1 MDAMRYWE
9 LMWLALGGIRRTP
22 LRVTL
27 TAFGVTIATGALMSM
42 VGFAL
47 GVQARVEEPF
57 QKLELL
63 NRIDVSMKKAEEGE
77 PPPPYLDDAAVQRI
91 AAVPGVVVVYP
102 ELRLAEVEVR
112 REDHTTK
119 AAADTLPH
127 GAGSLRWVRDTI
139 VAGRFFYSDAADEV
153 ILGSEL
159 VTTLG
164 FASPAEALGTTLTV
178 EAKGLAPGPD
188 RTFQFEEH
196 RLTLTVVGVWDPPS
210 GRHGYSNQDILLPL
224 ERIRAMPGVQTQTML
239 DRLLS
244 GRKETAGSY
253 PKVVVR
259 VSRPGELFMVKDHLE
274 QMGFRTQTLLA
285 TLESM
290 RTAFLMMDFVLTAV
304 GSVALVV
311 AALGIIN
318 TLLMAVLE
326 RYREIGTFKALGASN
341 GDIRVLFLT
350 EAGLVGLLGGLGGLA
365 LGWVVSMVLE
375 LVINEYARQQGV
387 HQPVVAFAFPLY
399 LLSGAVLFA
408 VVISVLAGV
417 YPASRAA
424 QVDPIRALRGE

>member
-1 MDAMRYWE
+1 MRYWE
-9 LMWLALGGIRRTP
+9 LMCLALGGIRRTP

-27 TAFGVTIATGALMSM
+27 TAFGVTIATGALVSM

-63 NRIDVSMKKAEEGE
+63 NRIDVSVKKSAEGE
-77 PPPPYLDDAAVQRI
+77 PPPPVLDDAAVQRI
-91 AAVPGVVVVYP
+91 AALSGVVVAYP
-102 ELRLAEVEVR
+102 EWRLAEVEVR
-112 REDHTTK
+112 REERSAK

-127 GAGSLRWVRDTI
+127 AAGSLRFVRDTI
-139 VAGRFFYSDAADEV
+139 VAGRFFRSDDVDEV
-153 ILGSEL
+153 ILGNQL

-164 FASPAEALGTTLTV
+164 FESPSEALGTTLTV
-178 EAKGLAPGPD
+178 EAKGLSPGSD
-188 RTFQFEEH
+188 RTFHYEE
-196 RLTLTVVGVWDPPS
+196 RQLKLTVVGVWDPPS
-210 GRHGYSNQDILLPL
+210 AGRHGYANQDILLPMGQ
-224 ERIRAMPGVQTQTML
+224 IRAMPGAQTQSAL
-239 DRLLS
+239 ERLLS
-244 GRKETAGSY
+244 GGKGASAGY
-253 PKVVVR
+253 PRVVVR
-259 VSRPGELFMVKDHLE
+259 VSRPGELFVVKDQLE
-274 QMGFRTQTLLA
+274 QMGYRTQTLLA

-326 RYREIGTFKALGASN
+326 RYREIGTYKALGASN
-341 GDIRVLFLT
+341 GDIRLLFLT

-365 LGWVVSMVLE
+365 LGWVVSMVMQLA
-375 LVINEYARQQGV
+375 VNEYARQQGV
-387 HQPVVAFAFPLY
+387 HQPVVAFAFPWY
-399 LLSGAVLFA
+399 LLGGAVLFA

-417 YPASRAA
+417 YPAARAA

>member
-1 MDAMRYWE
+1 MRYWE

-27 TAFGVTIATGALMSM
+27 TACGVTIATGALVSM
-42 VGFAL
+42 VAFAL

-63 NRIDVSMKKAEEGE
+63 NRIDVSVKKPAEGE
-77 PPPPYLDDAAVQRI
+77 TPPILDDAALQRI
-91 AAVPGVVVVYP
+91 AGLSGVVVAYP
-102 ELRLAEVEVR
+102 EWHLPSVEVR
-112 REDHTTK
+112 REEQSAK
-119 AAADTLPH
+119 VAADTMPH
-127 GAGSLRWVRDTI
+127 AAGSLRFVREMI
-139 VAGRFFYSDAADEV
+139 VAGRFFRSDDADEV
-153 ILGSEL
+153 ILGREL
-159 VTTLG
+159 VTALG
-164 FASPAEALGTTLTV
+164 FESPGEALGTTLTV
-178 EAKGLAPGPD
+178 EAKGLSPGPD
-188 RTFQFEEH
+188 RSFQFEER
-196 RLTLTVVGVWDPPS
+196 RLTLAVVGVWDPPS
-210 GRHGYSNQDILLPL
+210 GGRHGYASQDILLPL
-224 ERIRAMPGVQTQTML
+224 ERIRALPGAQTQSAL
-239 DRLLS
+239 ERLLS
-244 GRKETAGSY
+244 GGKEAAGGY
-253 PKVVVR
+253 PRVVVR
-259 VSRPGELFMVKDHLE
+259 VSRPGELFVVKDQLE
-274 QMGFRTQTLLA
+274 QMGFHTQTLLA

-290 RTAFLMMDFVLTAV
+290 RSAFLVMDFLLTAV

-326 RYREIGTFKALGASN
+326 RYREIGTYKALGASD
-341 GDIRVLFLT
+341 GDIRLLFLT

-375 LVINEYARQQGV
+375 LVVNEYARRQGV
-387 HQPVVAFAFPLY
+387 HQAVVAFAFPWY
-399 LLSGAVLFA
+399 LLGGAVLFA

>member
-1 MDAMRYWE
+1 MRYWE

-22 LRVTL
+22 RRVTL
-27 TAFGVTIATGALMSM
+27 TACGVTIATGALVSM

-57 QKLELL
+57 QKMELL
-63 NRIDVSMKKAEEGE
+63 NRIDVSMTKPAEGE
-77 PPPPYLDDAAVQRI
+77 PSPPVLDDAAVQRI
-91 AAVPGVVVVYP
+91 AGLSGVVVAYP
-102 ELRLAEVEVR
+102 EWRLAEVEVR
-112 REDHTTK
+112 LEERSAK
-119 AAADTLPH
+119 AVADTLPRA
-127 GAGSLRWVRDTI
+127 AGSLRFVRDMI
-139 VAGRFFYSDAADEV
+139 VAGRFFRSDDADEV
-153 ILGSEL
+153 ILDREL
-159 VTTLG
+159 VTALG
-164 FASPAEALGTTLTV
+164 FASPGEALGTTLTV
-178 EAKGLAPGPD
+178 EAKGLSPGPD
-188 RTFQFEEH
+188 RSFQFEE
-196 RLTLTVVGVWDPPS
+196 RCLSLTVVGVWDPPS
-210 GRHGYSNQDILLPL
+210 GGRHGYANQELLLPL
-224 ERIRAMPGVQTQTML
+224 ERIRAMPGVQTQSAL
-239 DRLLS
+239 ERLLS
-244 GRKETAGSY
+244 GRKEAAGSY
-253 PKVVVR
+253 PRVVVR
-259 VSRPGELFMVKDHLE
+259 VSRPGELFMVKDQLE

-290 RTAFLMMDFVLTAV
+290 RSAFLVMDFLLTAV

-326 RYREIGTFKALGASN
+326 RYREIGTYKALGASN
-341 GDIRVLFLT
+341 GDIRLLFLT

-375 LVINEYARQQGV
+375 LVVTEYARRQGV
-387 HQPVVAFAFPLY
+387 HQAVVAFAFPWY
-399 LLSGAVLFA
+399 LLGGAVLFA

>member
-1 MDAMRYWE
+1 MRYWE

-27 TAFGVTIATGALMSM
+27 TAVGVTIATGALVSM

-63 NRIDVSMKKAEEGE
+63 NRIDVSVKKPEEGE
-77 PPPPYLDDAAVQRI
+77 PPPPNLDDTALQRI
-91 AAVPGVVVVYP
+91 AGLSGVVVAYP
-102 ELRLAEVEVR
+102 EWRLPEVEVR
-112 REDHTTK
+112 REEHSAK

-127 GAGSLRWVRDTI
+127 AAGSLRFVRDMI
-139 VAGRFFYSDAADEV
+139 VAGRFFRSDDADEV

-159 VTTLG
+159 VTALG

-178 EAKGLAPGPD
+178 EAKGLSPGPD
-188 RTFQFEEH
+188 RTFQFGEC
-196 RLTLTVVGVWDPPS
+196 RLALTVVGVWDPPS

-224 ERIRAMPGVQTQTML
+224 ERIRAMPGVQTQSVL
-239 DRLLS
+239 ERLLS
-244 GRKETAGSY
+244 GRKESAGSY

-259 VSRPGELFMVKDHLE
+259 VSRPGELFVVKDQLE

-290 RTAFLMMDFVLTAV
+290 RTAFLVMDFLLTAV

-326 RYREIGTFKALGASN
+326 RYREIGTYKALGASN
-341 GDIRVLFLT
+341 GDIRLLFLT
-350 EAGLVGLLGGLGGLA
+350 EAGLVGLLGGLGGLL

-375 LVINEYARQQGV
+375 LAVNEYARQQGV
-387 HQPVVAFAFPLY
+387 HQPVVAFAFPWY
-399 LLSGAVLFA
+399 LLGGAVLFA
-408 VVISVLAGV
+408 VVLSVLAGV

-424 QVDPIRALRGE
+424 RVDPIRALRGE